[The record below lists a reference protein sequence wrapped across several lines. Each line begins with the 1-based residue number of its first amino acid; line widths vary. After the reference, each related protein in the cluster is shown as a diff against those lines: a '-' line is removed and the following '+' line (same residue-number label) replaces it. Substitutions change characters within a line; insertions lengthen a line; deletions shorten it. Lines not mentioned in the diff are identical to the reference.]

1 MTKMDEIKKKEAIE
15 VVKHIINMPKY
26 NVIDHHTEEIR
37 FLSNGDGYTTTDR
50 QMPKG
55 TTDILVIYLKK

>member
-1 MTKMDEIKKKEAIE
+1 MDEIKKKEAIE

-26 NVIDHHTEEIR
+26 NVVGHETMPWDKHVEEMWENFI
-37 FLSNGDGYTTTDR
+37 T
-50 QMPKG
+50 PKG

>member
-1 MTKMDEIKKKEAIE
+1 MDKADTIIACKQIISMDKYE
-15 VVKHIINMPKY
+15 VLS
-26 NVIDHHTEEIR
+26 HHTEEIR
-37 FLSNGDGYTTTDR
+37 FLAGGDGYTTTDR